1 VRIFPTSPRALR
13 SASIDRLAT
22 PNSKCTGAWNRSRDP
37 ASWLRALAPEGQG
50 EIEAYQAAVPY
61 PLAAARAKGRRFDE
75 AARRRAGLSGE
86 FIAFVRGARSSQ
98 EQSPGR
104 SSRRNDD

>member
-1 VRIFPTSPRALR
+1 MDDAVRRSVDRDVPETRQEISDADRAV
-13 SASIDRLAT
+13 
-22 PNSKCTGAWNRSRDP
+22 
-37 ASWLRALAPEGQG
+37 LRALAPEGQD
-50 EIEAYQAAVPY
+50 EIEAYRAAVPY

-98 EQSPGR
+98 EQARGAGR
-104 SSRRNDD
+104 SREDK

>member
-1 VRIFPTSPRALR
+1 VTVREFCRRIFESGNLEA
-13 SASIDRLAT
+13 
-22 PNSKCTGAWNRSRDP
+22 K
-37 ASWLRALAPEGQG
+37 LAPP
-50 EIEAYQAAVPY
+50 VPY

-98 EQSPGR
+98 EQSRGADR
-104 SSRRNDD
+104 SCEDN